1 VAGCS
6 GAAKL
11 DPCTGGTVV
20 RVADGDTAA
29 TALVADDRGY
39 VAFWVGGDGGLWAVR
54 PGIGTATRLRTWTF
68 DFTLSVAR
76 VSGGFLACG
85 ASRAVRFDTPRAG
98 ECDVINGDLAVAS
111 TSRPSVGVIFSLGR
125 TQNGLVAI
133 AYRDEQQ
140 DLVTVH
146 VDETGQPLDSATPAP
161 CADFGLV
168 WSAAGVACLVPS
180 DPQCGA
186 PLPDAGFAKCRATLR
201 VYRDDGSVVLAV
213 EDISPGPGF
222 NEPFQAHLA
231 SSGDGWL
238 VSWIEQETWHGRL
251 VSATGAVQTLPDVP
265 APQTDNSATG
275 LVAVPGGYAATLS
288 EETSG
293 YVVPNVFI
301 VTAEG
306 QERAPARLADPS
318 GDLQRHFTGSL
329 LESASFGGGFGLLWE
344 AASADDEHHLLFRAM
359 GCPQ

>member
-1 VAGCS
+1 MLAVMRALALVWCLAACG
-6 GAAKL
+6 GGPAKL

-20 RVADGDTAA
+20 RVADGDTRA

-54 PGIGTATRLRTWTF
+54 PGIGTATKLRAWMF
-68 DFTLSVAR
+68 GFTLSVAR

-85 ASRAVRFDTPRAG
+85 AARGGSFDMPRAG
-98 ECDVINGDLAVAS
+98 ECDAIDADLAVTS
-111 TSRPSVGVIFSLGR
+111 TSRPSFGVIVSLGR
-125 TQNGLVAI
+125 TQKGLVAV

-146 VDETGQPLDSATPAP
+146 VDERGQPLDGPAPAP
-161 CADFGLV
+161 CGDFGLV
-168 WSAAGVACLVPS
+168 WSAAGVARLVAS
-180 DPQCGA
+180 DPHCGE
-186 PLPDAGFAKCRATLR
+186 PRPDAGSAECRATLR
-201 VYRDDGSVVLAV
+201 VYRDDGSAALAV
-213 EDISPGPGF
+213 VDISPGPGF
-222 NEPFQAHLA
+222 NEAFQAHLA
-231 SSGDGWL
+231 ASGDGWL
-238 VSWIEQETWHGRL
+238 VSWIEDATWHGRL

-265 APQTDNSATG
+265 APQMDNSATG

-318 GDLQRHFTGSL
+318 GHMQRHFTG
-329 LESASFGGGFGLLWE
+329 
-344 AASADDEHHLLFRAM
+344 
-359 GCPQ
+359 